1 MLRWIRNLNTRLG
14 LDSRPR
20 LRKFLVGF
28 LGISVLLVGI
38 LMVVLPGPAVIIIP
52 IGFAIL
58 ATEFAWARRVWRRG
72 KLVVERVRK
81 SAPVKKVARTFSR
94 RR

>member
-1 MLRWIRNLNTRLG
+1 MLRWLRKLNTRLG

-28 LGISVLLVGI
+28 VGISVLLVGI

-58 ATEFAWARRVWRRG
+58 ATEFAWAGRVWRRG
-72 KLVVERVRK
+72 KLVVERVRE